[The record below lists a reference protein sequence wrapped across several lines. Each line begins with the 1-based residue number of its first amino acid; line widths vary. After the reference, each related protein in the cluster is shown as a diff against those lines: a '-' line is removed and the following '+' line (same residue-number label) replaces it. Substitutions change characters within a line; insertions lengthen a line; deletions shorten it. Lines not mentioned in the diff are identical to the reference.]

1 MDNIKIVKISE
12 INQEKLISFYEET
25 FDEISSS
32 EKDYKWKYRFD
43 NGKCEPLIAIK
54 NSKIGGPM
62 CAASL

>member
-32 EKDYKWKYRFD
+32 EKDYK
-43 NGKCEPLIAIK
+43 
-54 NSKIGGPM
+54 
-62 CAASL
+62 